1 MIAIIDYGAGN
12 LQSVRKA
19 FDYLGVQTQ
28 VTSDP
33 KVLLDAEAAI
43 LPGVGAFGDSMQAL
57 ESVGMVQPIR
67 DFVTSNRPFLGI
79 CLGMQLLFEG
89 SEESPGVPGLGILK
103 GTIARIPA
111 EKGLKIPH
119 IGWNSL
125 ALRQQGGLFQG
136 LEEEPY
142 VYFVHSYYLH
152 ASDPSIVSAQTEYGV
167 VIDAAVCR
175 CSLHAVQFHPEKSG
189 KTGLAMLK
197 NFAAML

>member
-33 KVLLDAEAAI
+33 KVLLNAEAAI

-175 CSLHAVQFHPEKSG
+175 GSLHAVQFHPEKSG

>member
-111 EKGLKIPH
+111 DKGLKIPH

-175 CSLHAVQFHPEKSG
+175 GSLHAVQFHPEKSG

>member
-33 KVLLDAEAAI
+33 QVLLDAEAAI

-89 SEESPGVPGLGILK
+89 SEESPGVLGK
-103 GTIARIPA
+103 
-111 EKGLKIPH
+111 
-119 IGWNSL
+119 
-125 ALRQQGGLFQG
+125 
-136 LEEEPY
+136 
-142 VYFVHSYYLH
+142 
-152 ASDPSIVSAQTEYGV
+152 YG
-167 VIDAAVCR
+167 
-175 CSLHAVQFHPEKSG
+175 
-189 KTGLAMLK
+189 
-197 NFAAML
+197 

>member
-19 FDYLGVQTQ
+19 FDYLGVPTQ

-33 KVLLDAEAAI
+33 QVLLNAEAAI

-67 DFVTSNRPFLGI
+67 DFVASNRPFLGI

-103 GTIARIPA
+103 GTIARIPG

-125 ALRQQGGLFQG
+125 ALRQRGGLFQG

-175 CSLHAVQFHPEKSG
+175 GSLHAVQFHPEKSG